1 MNIFDNVFSSRRRM
15 SSNIVYRKMV
25 SEDVPAVYAIELAT
39 FPTPWTLD
47 SFYYEMHENQY
58 AHYVLAVDE
67 NNTIIGFCGMWM
79 VIDAAQITNVAV
91 LETARGQG
99 IGEGL
104 MREAMRIAREH
115 GMDVMS
121 LEVRE
126 TNTVAQNLYRKL
138 AFQDGG
144 IRKGYYTD
152 NGEDALV
159 MWVNL

>member
-1 MNIFDNVFSSRRRM
+1 M

-25 SEDVPAVYAIELAT
+25 SEDVPSVYAIELAT

>member
-1 MNIFDNVFSSRRRM
+1 MNSKVT
-15 SSNIVYRKMV
+15 YRKMT
-25 SEDVPAVYAIELAT
+25 SDDVEAVYNIELAT

-47 SFYYEMHENQY
+47 SFYYEMHENKY
-58 AHYVLAVDE
+58 AYYLLAEDE
-67 NNTIIGFCGMWM
+67 NQRIIGFCGMWL

-91 LETARGQG
+91 IEAARGLG

-104 MREAMRIAREH
+104 MREAIRVAREH
-115 GMDVMS
+115 AMDVMS
-121 LEVRE
+121 LEVRV

-138 AFQDGG
+138 SFQDGG

>member
-1 MNIFDNVFSSRRRM
+1 M
-15 SSNIVYRKMV
+15 SSNVMYRKMV

-91 LETARGQG
+91 TEAARGRG

-126 TNTVAQNLYRKL
+126 TNIVAQNLYRKL
-138 AFQDGG
+138 AFKDGG

>member
-1 MNIFDNVFSSRRRM
+1 M
-15 SSNIVYRKMV
+15 SSNVTYRKMV
-25 SEDVPAVYAIELAT
+25 SEDVPAVYEIELAT
-39 FPTPWTLD
+39 FPAPWTLD
-47 SFYYEMHENQY
+47 SFYYEVHENQY
-58 AHYVLAVDE
+58 AHYVLAIDE
-67 NNTIIGFCGMWM
+67 YNNIIGFCGMWM

-91 LETARGQG
+91 IEAARGRG

-104 MREAMRIAREH
+104 MREAMRIARDHTME
-115 GMDVMS
+115 VMS
-121 LEVRE
+121 LEVRV

-138 AFQDGG
+138 DFQDGG

>member
-1 MNIFDNVFSSRRRM
+1 MIT
-15 SSNIVYRKMV
+15 YRKMTLA
-25 SEDVPAVYAIELAT
+25 DVPAVHDIEVAT

-47 SFYYEMHENQY
+47 SFYYEMNENSY
-58 AHYVLAVDE
+58 AHYLVAEEDGELV
-67 NNTIIGFCGMWM
+67 GFCGLWN

-91 LETARGQG
+91 VERMRGHG
-99 IGEGL
+99 IGEKL
-104 MREAMRIAREH
+104 MREAMHIAKEV

-121 LEVRE
+121 LEVRV

-138 AFQDGG
+138 GFQDGG
-144 IRKGYYTD
+144 LRKRYYAD

>member
-1 MNIFDNVFSSRRRM
+1 MTSD
-15 SSNIVYRKMV
+15 
-25 SEDVPAVYAIELAT
+25 DVESVYAIELAT

-47 SFYYEMHENQY
+47 SFYYEVHENQY
-58 AHYVLAVDE
+58 AYYLIAVDE
-67 NNTIIGFCGMWM
+67 DDSIIGFCGMWM

-91 LETARGQG
+91 TEAARGRG

-104 MREAMRIAREH
+104 MREAMRIAREYS
-115 GMDVMS
+115 MDVMS
-121 LEVRE
+121 LEVRV
-126 TNTVAQNLYRKL
+126 TNSVAQNLYRKL